1 MEYDTIPIT
10 VSKWN
15 KVRGGWNEITR
26 MERNWPLFTHAQT
39 EEERSEIGYIG
50 LDIGPRVGRI
60 SGAMN
65 R

>member
-1 MEYDTIPIT
+1 
-10 VSKWN
+10 
-15 KVRGGWNEITR
+15 

-39 EEERSEIGYIG
+39 EEERSDIG